1 MCNGLIRCA
10 EENGVY
16 IPMCL
21 HQLAVVNIT
30 CIPCSIF
37 YSSGFCVLSLLHFRT
52 SKCDC
57 SDTCAVV
64 LHWPRPQLAGG
75 NGCCADADSNA
86 VFVWKTVC
94 QIEVRKSTDLIQ
106 STLVDSRP
114 DQQCLLHLHRH
125 RSAQYT
131 DRRVK
136 VMNQVISGIRVIKMY
151 GWEYAFKELVVGIRK
166 WVQWCV
172 ETSCVA

>member
-1 MCNGLIRCA
+1 
-10 EENGVY
+10 
-16 IPMCL
+16 MCL

-52 SKCDC
+52 SARHCC
-57 SDTCAVV
+57 DTCTVV
-64 LHWPRPQLAGG
+64 LHWPRPQLTGG
-75 NGCCADADSNA
+75 NGCCADADSSA
-86 VFVWKTVC
+86 VFVWKAVC
-94 QIEVRKSTDLIQ
+94 QTEVRKSIDLIQ
-106 STLVDSRP
+106 STLVVSRP

-172 ETSCVA
+172 ETSV